1 MILLIKRQGSITL
14 FLSLTM
20 VIILS
25 LITTV
30 LEAARVN
37 TAFSLGRQVSAFA
50 ADSLLTEYYHPLYK
64 EYHLFFLRKGMDTDS
79 MESGKLQNTVSEYLQ
94 YTCTDKADNSIFTGT
109 GYHNLNLYQ
118 IRFENIRIKETAN
131 AIAYDGK
138 IFAAQAMEY
147 MKYKIPALLA
157 DEVINTKKV
166 LKSVETLT
174 AAAEE
179 KIMAEEKLYSLGNE
193 IAGLMKFIDGITINN
208 GGVQYTTEGL
218 VHSEI
223 HYVKRFCPVF
233 ITPES
238 VGINNQLVWD
248 SLKNKYINP
257 LFIIKEADE
266 AVNESLSLIRQVY
279 RIKNDL
285 SDINAEGYGKEEKKK
300 INKIKKKLEKQI
312 MEIQKNIQ
320 SKILLAE
327 DRISDLIILS
337 KDIKDIVQKT
347 LSRILDLKIK
357 QQEAGTALNS
367 YKNFLLSNRD
377 HIDQAVYRGLKEELD
392 GMEQYLDKESK
403 DNKEISM
410 ISRALDMLPLLED
423 NYKILEAV
431 SVLEQ
436 FDIQE
441 DEKGL
446 EMISDYLTL
455 LSDKVRQYH
464 VRELSFDYSS
474 IQNKQKI
481 KNPLKTVGKVSKS
494 RLLNLII
501 DETIEVSQKEMEK
514 PDYLYKSYNTEYKNV
529 IDKETENNLMD
540 NKWNK
545 YGLEKAYH
553 NAGKSLQISGVSYLR
568 NIERNVL
575 LNEYAIGHFHNFLS
589 PYSKDGALNY
599 ELEYVI
605 TGKSSDQENLKA
617 VLNQI
622 ILMRAILNYFT
633 LLSDRSKGHEA
644 YGLAASLVGFTGME
658 PLIRLT
664 KNLILMAWGYEEALV
679 DAAALLAGHKVPLI
693 KRGDQIL
700 IQFKELVLFNKQ
712 LIHQKVKQIECKK
725 EFNIALT
732 YIQYLRT
739 LLALEK
745 ENKKNFRMLDLIENN
760 MRLKYDADFSAEKC
774 INSIRIEAL
783 LTTPPVFLKIPFFI
797 PDKAV
802 SIKGWKCRI
811 SYEASY

>member
-1 MILLIKRQGSITL
+1 
-14 FLSLTM
+14 M

-25 LITTV
+25 LITSV

-37 TAFSLGRQVSAFA
+37 AAFSLGRQVAAFA

-64 EYHLFFLRKGMDTDS
+64 EYHLFFLRKGINTDS
-79 MESGKLQNTVSEYLQ
+79 MESGDLENTVLEYLQ
-94 YTCTDKADNSIFTGT
+94 YTCTDKKDNSILSGT
-109 GYHNLNLYQ
+109 GFHNLNLYQ
-118 IRFENIRIKETAN
+118 IRFENIRIMEAAN

-147 MKYKIPALLA
+147 MKYRIPALLA
-157 DEVINTKKV
+157 DELINTKKV

-179 KIMAEEKLYSLGNE
+179 KIMAEDKLYSLGNE
-193 IAGLMKFIDGITINN
+193 IAGLMKFVDGITINN

-218 VHSEI
+218 IRSELY
-223 HYVKRFCPVF
+223 YVKKFCPVSV
-233 ITPES
+233 TPES

-257 LFIIKEADE
+257 LFIITEADE

-279 RIKNDL
+279 RIQNDL
-285 SDINAEGYGKEEKKK
+285 SDLTAEGYGKEEKKK
-300 INKIKKKLEKQI
+300 INKKRKKLEKQI
-312 MEIQKNIQ
+312 IEIQKDIQ

-327 DRISDLIILS
+327 DRVSDLITLS
-337 KDIKDIVQKT
+337 KDIKDIIQKT
-347 LSRILDLKIK
+347 LSRILDLEVK
-357 QQEAGTALNS
+357 QQEASTKLNS
-367 YKNFLLSNRD
+367 YKNFLLSNKE

-392 GMEQYLDKESK
+392 DMEQYLDKESK

-431 SVLEQ
+431 LMLEQ

-446 EMISDYLTL
+446 EKISDYLTV

-464 VRELSFDYSS
+464 VKELSFDYSS

-481 KNPLKTVGKVSKS
+481 KNPLETVDKVSKS

-501 DETIEVSQKEMEK
+501 DETTEVSQKEMAK
-514 PDYLYKSYNTEYKNV
+514 PDYLYKLYNTEYKNK
-529 IDKETENNLMD
+529 ISKETENNLMD
-540 NKWNK
+540 NKWDKN
-545 YGLEKAYH
+545 GLEETFH
-553 NAGKSLQISGVSYLR
+553 NAGKSLQISGESYLSD
-568 NIERNVL
+568 IERNIL
-575 LNEYAIGHFHNFLS
+575 LNEYAIDHFTNFLS
-589 PYSKDGALNY
+589 PYPKDGALNY
-599 ELEYVI
+599 ELEYVM
-605 TGKSSDQENLKA
+605 TGKGSDQENLKA

-622 ILMRAILNYFT
+622 ILMRTILNYFT
-633 LLSDRSKGHEA
+633 LLSDRSKGYEA
-644 YGLAASLVGFTGME
+644 YGMAASLVGFTGME

-679 DAAALLAGHKVPLI
+679 DAAALLAGNKVPLI

-700 IQFKELVLFNKQ
+700 IQFRELVLFNKQ
-712 LIHQKVKQIECKK
+712 LIQQKVKQIECKK

-745 ENKKNFRMLDLIENN
+745 ENKKNFRMLDLMESN
-760 MRLKYDADFSAEKC
+760 MRLKYDADFSVEKC

-797 PDKAV
+797 PDMAAD
-802 SIKGWKCRI
+802 IKGWKCRI
-811 SYEASY
+811 RYEASY